1 MSGFFQLCKES
12 YGGLACVQSNRC
24 LSQCKDSQL
33 CTEDHKCRA
42 PHNCKVDRDCKYR
55 EECKEDTF
63 GRRTCQLP
71 RITTSTIIQ
80 ILLTNNECGSVKD
93 CRLLNPNKPVCKEEY
108 GSNTCHLDDTKV
120 CRKFIPGGSK
130 TCVGYTIGEQSLPCF
145 TNKGCQGG
153 GNGKT
158 VCKESQGKR
167 TCVHPDQC
175 LSKCFSQLGYCDSEH
190 RCKLTCI
197 TAWDCKSDQVCKSL
211 GTHGEKICQ
220 SEPTSS
226 QHVEICEK
234 NLDCKKTGGNNTV
247 CKGAKLEKALFFL
260 NHLFEQNLS
269 LVFFYILQCKIL
281 WASQSDET
289 TPL

>member
-130 TCVGYTIGEQSLPCF
+130 TCVGYTIGEQSQPCF

-153 GNGKT
+153 GSGKT
-158 VCKESQGKR
+158 VCKESLQASIGQRK
-167 TCVHPDQC
+167 CVFPEQC
-175 LSKCFSQLGYCDSEH
+175 LSKCSSDEFCDSNH
-190 RCKLTCI
+190 RCK
-197 TAWDCKSDQVCKSL
+197 SL
-211 GTHGEKICQ
+211 KPLQKIQ
-220 SEPTSS
+220 
-226 QHVEICEK
+226 
-234 NLDCKKTGGNNTV
+234 LG
-247 CKGAKLEKALFFL
+247 FL
-260 NHLFEQNLS
+260 
-269 LVFFYILQCKIL
+269 I
-281 WASQSDET
+281 DET
-289 TPL
+289 CSQKESGELINMIVSEIVKQLEPMTNQTTEYLLFSVNDISFRLERNVKFWIESTDHKEFLQQLNNIK